1 MSFSLI
7 VERLEEVNVGV
18 QTLAGGMIQWESD
31 RNMKVMQAHMHRG
44 GRSVF
49 YEYVKRFKSFELHM
63 QRPLGRAENKSKRL
77 STAASSAVGV
87 GSPQNRSP
95 QLMAL

>member
-63 QRPLGRAENKSKRL
+63 QTPLGKGWEQK
-77 STAASSAVGV
+77 
-87 GSPQNRSP
+87 
-95 QLMAL
+95 